1 MQMPVFR
8 LLALIGLLGA
18 TTLIGACGA
27 DIASDPP
34 KAACGNTTLAN
45 TRMSC
50 PPGFVPP
57 AS

>member
-27 DIASDPP
+27 DIDPP

-45 TRMSC
+45 TKMSC

>member
-1 MQMPVFR
+1 MQMPAFR

-27 DIASDPP
+27 DIDPP

-45 TRMSC
+45 TKMSC